1 MKYFEKLPKIN
12 YETTAGTFTVTT
24 PYAYYKFDVDSI
36 LKQDY
41 AIDAK
46 TTLLE
51 AGAMLYKDANSFW
64 LFLLANKKINPFD
77 LVPTNVQI
85 FNKQSEDKYTFNVS
99 GSTANQYVVLGKQSV
114 LVKYDPTKSDGI
126 TATYGETGPWDVYGD
141 FALVE
146 STNAYN
152 KKITVKPVQGTSGDL
167 IIGTSGISPLL
178 GFNYSTVT
186 DSYATSTKSLTAGT
200 ATQYISSNAGSR
212 IPSTGETVIESI
224 ADEVGPTTPTAV
236 DYTVSDV
243 LIETPKTVK
252 AFLPGQVSKIFN
264 NLIYIKYS

>member
-114 LVKYDPTKSDGI
+114 LVNYDPTKSDGI

-152 KKITVKPVQGTSGDL
+152 KKITVKPVKGTKGDL
-167 IIGTSGISPLL
+167 IIGTSTISPLV
-178 GFNYSTVT
+178 GFDYSPVVENYS
-186 DSYATSTKSLTAGT
+186 TSTKSLTAGT
-200 ATQYISSNAGSR
+200 ATKYTSSKAGSI
-212 IPSTGETVIESI
+212 IPSISETTIQAI
-224 ADEVGPTTPTAV
+224 ADEIIESGSTGI

-243 LIETPKTVK
+243 LIQTPKTVK